1 MDTRSVTPSSLPPS
15 TPGWLR
21 AVLIMDRAGSSW
33 YIGTGFAF
41 APLLIILD
49 PWRPLVVAAWI
60 AIGLFGLW
68 LGILGICMAT
78 GLAIILRA
86 GEQVPESYW
95 RSVIDFPPTE
105 DRRTE

>member
-1 MDTRSVTPSSLPPS
+1 MDKVSVSSVPLPPS
-15 TPGWLR
+15 TPRWLR
-21 AVLIMDRAGSSW
+21 TVLIMDRAGSSW
-33 YIGTGFAF
+33 YIGMGFTF

-49 PWRPLVVAAWI
+49 PWPPVVAAAWI

-68 LGILGICMAT
+68 LGILGIFMAT

-86 GEQVPESYW
+86 GEEVPESYW

-105 DRRTE
+105 QP

>member
-15 TPGWLR
+15 TPRWLR
-21 AVLIMDRAGSSW
+21 AVLIMDRARSSW
-33 YIGTGFAF
+33 YVGTGFAF